1 MGKGRNRTEGDDF
14 VSARLNKQR
23 DISYKRILNTLFDL
37 ASEINYFNSH
47 NPVVSLRVIA
57 YAPVVGRR
65 EIRRDVKTSTCGCQ
79 VCYETE
85 F

>member
-1 MGKGRNRTEGDDF
+1 MGRGRNRTEGDDF

-57 YAPVVGRR
+57 YAPVVGRHPGNS
-65 EIRRDVKTSTCGCQ
+65 ERRQNIHLWLSSLL
-79 VCYETE
+79 
-85 F
+85 